1 MHTLGVP
8 GPWHVG
14 PSTRPTDLGERLLAH
29 GFEYGGND
37 IGMAVDLATLPE
49 RVAAPE
55 GFAAEMGYGAY
66 RRLGFEER
74 RRIGLY
80 EWQPGG

>member
-1 MHTLGVP
+1 M
-8 GPWHVG
+8 
-14 PSTRPTDLGERLLAH
+14 LAH

-55 GFAAEMGYGAY
+55 GFAVEMGYGVY

-74 RRIGLY
+74 CRIGLY